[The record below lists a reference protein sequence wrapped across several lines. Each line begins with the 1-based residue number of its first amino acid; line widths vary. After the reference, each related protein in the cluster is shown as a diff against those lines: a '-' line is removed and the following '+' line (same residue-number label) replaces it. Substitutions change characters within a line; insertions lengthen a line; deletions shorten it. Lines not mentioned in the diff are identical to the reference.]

1 MKRNSKVSTAVIRRL
16 PRYYRQLSELQ
27 EEGVVRII
35 LLDSDLFRQ
44 LDDLNEEHFSSPLL
58 GRAYG
63 VFKRRWQEG
72 RPVTLAALDGQF
84 SSQETDHLTAVVQEP
99 QPRHTAETALA
110 DYKQTILAESRR
122 GSVRSGEDLAQ
133 LRDTLKQKKGYGG

>member
-1 MKRNSKVSTAVIRRL
+1 ML
-16 PRYYRQLSELQ
+16 
-27 EEGVVRII
+27 RIV
-35 LLDSDLFRQ
+35 LLDSDLFR
-44 LDDLNEEHFSSPLL
+44 LLENLKEEHFSSPLL

-63 VFKRRWQEG
+63 VFQKRWQEG

-84 SSQETDHLTAVVQEP
+84 TPQETDHLTAVIQEP

-122 GSVRSGEDLAQ
+122 GEVRSGDDLAR